1 MKSNLEMA
9 DVEEILIKMQKRTY
23 RLEKQVETL
32 DGELGRTIDALDKA
46 TKTMGLLVDFLE
58 SKEE

>member
-23 RLEKQVETL
+23 RLEKQENKH
-32 DGELGRTIDALDKA
+32 DKI
-46 TKTMGLLVDFLE
+46 
-58 SKEE
+58 